1 MHLFENAWLIE
12 SLNQLKYIIYE
23 VKHALFYSECLLDI
37 WILQNRLIFFI
48 LCYLKHIPMKW
59 SLIIHLIFIMFLYTL
74 KLIDAQIIP

>member
-37 WILQNRLIFFI
+37 
-48 LCYLKHIPMKW
+48 
-59 SLIIHLIFIMFLYTL
+59 
-74 KLIDAQIIP
+74 

>member
-37 WILQNRLIFFI
+37 WILQNRLIFLYYVI
-48 LCYLKHIPMKW
+48 W
-59 SLIIHLIFIMFLYTL
+59 NIFQWN
-74 KLIDAQIIP
+74 DHW